1 MKDIRAIENAFGVSD
16 TYSTLPDYQNFET
29 YVMLPEET
37 ARQLIMSVMVVVAIL
52 FLTTFSVQATILVV
66 VSVVLVTVYTVT
78 L

>member
-1 MKDIRAIENAFGVSD
+1 MKDIRAIEKAFGVSD

-37 ARQLIMSVMVVVAIL
+37 AKQLIMSVMVVVAIL

-66 VSVVLVTVYTVT
+66 VSVVLVSVYTVT